1 MMKLKVLVCV
11 LLVAVAFG
19 LTSAAAADKPIK
31 IGAMFISSG
40 KLGGYGINGQNA
52 IKMAVEEING
62 SGGILGRKLEAVF
75 GDTKLKTDV
84 ALGLAKK
91 FLNEDKVDFLM
102 GPTSSKLAMAL
113 TEVARKNKKI
123 LVVTQAATGA
133 LTGAKF
139 NPYLFSTLS
148 NAMMHARAGAY
159 LMASKP
165 YKKWMAVGPDYNYG
179 HGSWKMFKEK
189 LKELRPDVEFI
200 GEAWP
205 KLMAKDYTPFIK
217 EVLAK
222 KPDAVWC
229 PLWGGD
235 AVTFIK
241 QALPMKLFDKVKFA
255 FPCGGALEVL
265 IPVGKQMPK
274 GLIMSSRYFFTTPDC
289 ERNHKF
295 AKAYKAKYGEY
306 PDYMAGETY
315 AGVYFL
321 KAAIER
327 AGSTDAD
334 KIIAA
339 VEAHPFAWD
348 TPEGWKIMRKQDHQA
363 VEDVIWGETVLT
375 DKYPF
380 PVLKNIISIQPEQIC
395 RTPAELQAVMA
406 IRKKEAS
413 K

>member
-1 MMKLKVLVCV
+1 MKKIKWFLPVLI
-11 LLVAVAFG
+11 VAVAVSFAPA
-19 LTSAAAADKPIK
+19 TAADKPIK

-52 IKMAVEEING
+52 IKLAVEEINA
-62 SGGILGRKLEAVF
+62 SGGILGRKIETVF
-75 GDTKLKTDV
+75 GDTKLKTDIAV
-84 ALGLAKK
+84 GLAEK
-91 FLNEDKVDFLM
+91 FLKEDGVDFLM

-113 TEVARKNKKI
+113 TEVSRKNKKI
-123 LVVTQAATGA
+123 LVITQAATGA

-148 NAMMHARAGAY
+148 NAMMHARSGAY
-159 LMASKP
+159 LMSSKP

-179 HGSWKMFKEK
+179 HGSWKMFKDK
-189 LKELRPDVEFI
+189 LKELRPDVEFV

-205 KLMAKDYTPFIK
+205 KLMNKDYAPFIK
-217 EVLAK
+217 EVLEK

-241 QALPMKLFDKVKFA
+241 QALPEKLFEKVKFV

-265 IPVGKQMPK
+265 VPVGKDMPE
-274 GLIMSSRYFFTTPDC
+274 GLYMSTRYYFGTPDSDMN
-289 ERNHKF
+289 RNF
-295 AKAYKAKYGEY
+295 VKAYKAKFGDY

-315 AGVYFL
+315 SGVYFL

-339 VEAHPFAWD
+339 VEAHPFAWE
-348 TPEGWKIMRKQDHQA
+348 TPEGWKIMRKEDHQV
-363 VEDVIWGETVLT
+363 VEDVVWGETCFSPS
-375 DKYPF
+375 YEF
-380 PVLKNIISIQPEQIC
+380 PVLKNIVSIQAEQIC
-395 RTPAELQAVMA
+395 RSAEELKAVLD
-406 IRKKEAS
+406 IRKAAK
-413 K
+413 

>member
-1 MMKLKVLVCV
+1 MKLKVLVAIPIVV
-11 LLVAVAFG
+11 LMLAVGCAC
-19 LTSAAAADKPIK
+19 ADEKPIK

-52 IKMAVEEING
+52 IKMAVEEINA
-62 SGGILGRKLEAVF
+62 SGGVLGRKLEAVF
-75 GDTKLKTDV
+75 GDTKLKTDIAV
-84 ALGLAKK
+84 GLAEK
-91 FLNEDKVDFLM
+91 FIKEDKVDFLM

-113 TEVARKNKKI
+113 TETARENRKI

-159 LMASKP
+159 YMASKP

-189 LKELRPDVEFI
+189 LKELRPDVEFV
-200 GEAWP
+200 GETWP
-205 KLMAKDYTPFIK
+205 KLMNKDYAPFIK
-217 EVLAK
+217 EVLEK

-241 QALPMKLFDKVKFA
+241 QALPEKLFDKVKFV

-265 IPVGKQMPK
+265 KPVGKDMPE
-274 GLIMSSRYFFTTPDC
+274 GLYMSSRYFFTTPDA
-289 ERNHKF
+289 ENNHKF
-295 AKAYKAKYGEY
+295 AESYKKKYGEY

-315 AGVYFL
+315 AGVYFI

-327 AGSTDAD
+327 AGSVDAD
-334 KIIAA
+334 KIVAA

-348 TPEGWKIMRKQDHQA
+348 TPEGWKILRKEDHQV
-363 VEDVIWGETVLT
+363 VEDVIWGETYFT
-375 DKYPF
+375 DKYEF
-380 PVLKNIISIQPEQIC
+380 PVLKHIVSIQAEQIC
-395 RTPAELQAVMA
+395 RSGSELKEVMA
-406 IRKKEAS
+406 VREKGS

>member
-1 MMKLKVLVCV
+1 MTKIKVLLPVLILAAAVCF
-11 LLVAVAFG
+11 APAG
-19 LTSAAAADKPIK
+19 AADKPIK

-52 IKMAVEEING
+52 IKMAVEEINA

-75 GDTKLKTDV
+75 GDTKLKTDIAV
-84 ALGLAKK
+84 KMAEKWLK
-91 FLNEDKVDFLM
+91 EDGVDFLM

-113 TEVARKNKKI
+113 TEVSRKNKKI
-123 LVVTQAATGA
+123 LVVTQAAAGA

-139 NPYLFSTLS
+139 NPYLFSTVS

-159 LMASKP
+159 LMASQP

-179 HGSWKMFKEK
+179 HGSWKMFKDK
-189 LKELRPDVEFI
+189 LKELRPDVEFV

-205 KLMAKDYTPFIK
+205 KLMNKDYAPFIK
-217 EVLAK
+217 EVLDK

-241 QALPMKLFDKVKFA
+241 QALPEKLFDKVKFA

-265 IPVGKQMPK
+265 VPVGKDMPE
-274 GLIMSSRYFFTTPDC
+274 GLFVSSRYFFRTPDSDAN
-289 ERNHKF
+289 RNF
-295 AKAYKAKYGEY
+295 AKAYKKKFGDY

-348 TPEGWKIMRKQDHQA
+348 TPEGWKIMRKEDHQV
-363 VEDVIWGETVLT
+363 VEDVIWGETCFSP
-375 DKYPF
+375 DYEF
-380 PVLKNIISIQPEQIC
+380 PVLKNIISIQGEQVC
-395 RTPAELQAVMA
+395 RTASELKEVMA
-406 IRKKEAS
+406 IRKDS

>member
-1 MMKLKVLVCV
+1 MMRMKILWSMLI
-11 LLVAVAFG
+11 VALAFG
-19 LTSAAAADKPIK
+19 LTPAVGADKPIK

-52 IKMAVEEING
+52 IKMAIEEINA
-62 SGGILGRKLEAVF
+62 SGGILGRKVEAVF
-75 GDTKLKTDV
+75 GDTKLKTDIAV
-84 ALGLAKK
+84 GLAKK

-179 HGSWKMFKEK
+179 HGSWKMFKDK
-189 LKELRPDVEFI
+189 LKELRPDVEFV

-205 KLMAKDYTPFIK
+205 KLMTKDYKPFIK

-241 QALPMKLFDKVKFA
+241 QALPEKLFDKVKFA

-265 IPVGKQMPK
+265 IPVGKDMPE

-289 ERNHKF
+289 EVNHKF
-295 AKAYKAKYGEY
+295 AEAYKKKYGQY

-315 AGVYFL
+315 AGVYFI
-321 KAAIER
+321 KAAVER
-327 AGSTDAD
+327 ARSTDAD

-339 VEAHPFAWD
+339 VEAHPFAWE
-348 TPEGWKIMRKQDHQA
+348 TPEGWKIMRKEDHQA
-363 VEDVIWGETVLT
+363 VEDVIWGETCFT
-375 DKYPF
+375 DKYKF

-395 RTPAELQAVMA
+395 RSASELKAVMA
-406 IRKKEAS
+406 IREKAS